1 MPPAVPIEDDDSGVK
16 ADVKDTAPMIDNAGA
31 AATVAADAAKTLS
44 IVTEAVIDE
53 LPLKRKRKARSDNFF
68 VQDEPKRKRSPQKKK
83 KVIDAEEEFAS
94 FWICSECKEAECM
107 MKPEA
112 DTLLICEGACRRLF
126 HYPCAGLAEL
136 PAEEEKYVCADCTGN
151 KHACSICHHYGVDN
165 EDVFCCSKD
174 GCGLFFH
181 ESCLSMQN
189 VEVRRTQQQQ
199 EEVASVDDSASD
211 SPEKG
216 TNGGSG
222 GGACLF
228 VCPAHNC
235 WTCTQNDTKEKE
247 ETEKTTPKKKGK
259 GKKKK
264 SIGGAFNTKTESRI
278 IVSIRTVR
286 MMYDVCTFCRALQV
300 THPFDFHCF

>member
-1 MPPAVPIEDDDSGVK
+1 MPPAVPIEDDGSGVK
-16 ADVKDTAPMIDNAGA
+16 ADVKDIVPMIDNAA
-31 AATVAADAAKTLS
+31 AAAVVADDGDAKTLS
-44 IVTEAVIDE
+44 TVTEAVTNE

-68 VQDEPKRKRSPQKKK
+68 VHDEPKRKKSPQKKK
-83 KVIDAEEEFAS
+83 KVIDPEEEFAS

-151 KHACSICHHYGVDN
+151 KHACSICHHYGIDN

-199 EEVASVDDSASD
+199 EEVAALVNSSAR
-211 SPEKG
+211 
-216 TNGGSG
+216 
-222 GGACLF
+222 L
-228 VCPAHNC
+228 
-235 WTCTQNDTKEKE
+235 
-247 ETEKTTPKKKGK
+247 TTAGLVRRKILKKRRKQKRQHQRRRGK
-259 GKKKK
+259 RR
-264 SIGGAFNTKTESRI
+264 N
-278 IVSIRTVR
+278 
-286 MMYDVCTFCRALQV
+286 Q
-300 THPFDFHCF
+300 

>member
-1 MPPAVPIEDDDSGVK
+1 MPPIPAVPIEDDDSGVK
-16 ADVKDTAPMIDNAGA
+16 SKVEEDAPMITNDA
-31 AATVAADAAKTLS
+31 AVAVVADGDDAKTLS
-44 IVTEAVIDE
+44 TVTETAVSNE
-53 LPLKRKRKARSDNFF
+53 LPLKRKRKARPVDNFF
-68 VQDEPKRKRSPQKKK
+68 VHDEPKRKKSPQKKK
-83 KVIDAEEEFAS
+83 KVIDPEEEFAS

-136 PAEEEKYVCADCTGN
+136 PAEEEKYVCADCKGL

-199 EEVASVDDSASD
+199 QQQQEEVAIVDESASD

-216 TNGGSG
+216 TNGSSG
-222 GGACLF
+222 GGACQF
-228 VCPAHNC
+228 ICPAHNC
-235 WTCTQNDTKEKE
+235 WTCTQQDTQEKE
-247 ETEKTTPKKKGK
+247 EADKASPKKK

-264 SIGGAFNTKTESRI
+264 SRGGAFDNKTESRI
-278 IVSIRTVR
+278 VVSIRTVR
-286 MMYDVCTFCRALQV
+286 TMYEIYALCGV
-300 THPFDFHCF
+300 